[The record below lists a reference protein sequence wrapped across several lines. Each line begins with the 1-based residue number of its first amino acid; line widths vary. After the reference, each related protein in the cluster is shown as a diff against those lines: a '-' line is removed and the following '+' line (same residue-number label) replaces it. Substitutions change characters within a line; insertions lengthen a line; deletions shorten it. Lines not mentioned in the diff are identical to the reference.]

1 MSGYVP
7 EDAFARSRELF
18 EQTVGWLGG
27 PEAAGL
33 EHAALEERLAAAGRE
48 VQRLQLQEY
57 LDLRAAREPRR
68 TDVAGD
74 DGIVR
79 TRAEKGHSRPLA
91 SVFGEVTVTRI
102 AYRAPGT
109 PNVHPAD
116 EELNLP
122 PAKHSCGLRK
132 LTAAEAARGSLAQ
145 ASAAVARKTG
155 VALSTRQV
163 QEITRRAARDFEGFY
178 EDQEHRPPPCCEPG
192 GVIGMECDGKGILT
206 LPGQLR
212 PDAAR
217 KAAKAVP
224 KQDGRLSRGEV
235 RTRKRMAEAGSVFTI
250 TPAPRT
256 ASDIIR
262 PPGGPPAPP
271 GPKVTGKWVTA
282 SVTDDAAAIIA
293 AIFDEAGRRDPGH
306 DLTWIALVDGNLHQI
321 TRIQAEAA
329 ARTVTVTI
337 ICDFIHVLEYLW
349 KAAWCF
355 FPEASPEAGP
365 WVRARAAA
373 ILRGHARPV
382 AASIRDTAAA
392 RAGQLTPAKRKTAT
406 ATANYLD
413 AKAPY
418 LDYPTALAEG
428 WPISTGLIEGAC
440 RHIVKDRM
448 DITGARWGTETAE
461 AILKIRALLA
471 NGDFHAYWAYHL
483 RQERERN
490 YPRRYDLA
498 A

>member
-7 EDAFARSRELF
+7 EDAFARSRESF
-18 EQTVGWLGG
+18 ERTVEWLGG

-33 EHAALEERLAAAGRE
+33 EHAVLEERLAAAGRE
-48 VQRLQLQEY
+48 AQRLQLQEY

-79 TRAEKGHSRPLA
+79 TRAEKGRSRPLA
-91 SVFGEVTVTRI
+91 SVFGEVTVERI
-102 AYRAPGT
+102 AYRAPGA

-116 EELNLP
+116 AELNLP
-122 PAKHSCGLRK
+122 PGKHSCGLRK
-132 LTAAEAARGSLAQ
+132 LTVTQAARGSFAQ
-145 ASAAVARKTG
+145 AATAVARQAG

-163 QEITRRAARDFEGFY
+163 QEITRRAACDFEGFY
-178 EDQEHRPPPCCEPG
+178 QDAQHRPPPCCAPG
-192 GVIGMECDGKGILT
+192 GLLGMECDGKGILT

-217 KAAKAVP
+217 KAARAVP

-235 RTRKRMAEAGSVFTI
+235 RTRKRMAEAGSVFAI

-256 ASDIIR
+256 ASGIIR
-262 PPGGPPAPP
+262 PPGGSPAPP

-282 SVTDDAAAIIA
+282 SVTDDAAAVVA
-293 AIFDEAGRRDPGH
+293 AVFDEASRRDPGH

-329 ARTVTVTI
+329 ARTATVTI

-355 FPEASPEAGP
+355 YPEASPEAGP

-373 ILRGHARPV
+373 ILRGHARAV

-392 RAGQLTPAKRKTAT
+392 RAARLTAAKRKTAS

-418 LDYPTALAEG
+418 LDYPRALAEG
-428 WPISTGLIEGAC
+428 WPISTGLIEGTC
-440 RHIVKDRM
+440 RHIIKDRM

-461 AILKIRALLA
+461 AVLKIRALLA
-471 NGDFHAYWAYHL
+471 NGDFNDYWKYHL
-483 RQERERN
+483 QQERERN
-490 YPRRYDLA
+490 YPGQYNLA